1 MTPEKAIFF
10 DERERR
16 WRRTRGVLALVALVA
31 TALLSVFT
39 FAVFE
44 GPELPIGS
52 PDDHHSG
59 AATLLSG
66 SNSSGAPLRW
76 LSRDRSR
83 DETTPLRLGFYVA
96 EDAASLRSLQSHHG
110 DVDVLAPTL
119 LHATSPEGHVAI
131 TQDAQLAGWLAEG
144 GRHVAVMPVID
155 DFDGQAWRGAD
166 VANMLGRDVSR
177 RTLIAEL
184 ERYAAEHRSA
194 GIVVD
199 FEEVP
204 SAGQGALRQFAREL
218 SARLHARGRRLLMA
232 LPAMDPAYDY
242 AELGRI
248 CDAIVLMNYDQHWE
262 RSEPGPIAAQ
272 SWFAA
277 NLAKALEV
285 IPAEKLVLGIAN
297 YAYDWVV
304 SPAKRDAE
312 AVTVPEALTAA
323 QASAAGLVLDP
334 ASLNPHFS
342 YVDGEKREH
351 RVWLLDAVS
360 AHNQIG
366 AAEHAHVLGTALW
379 RLGSEDPT
387 FWSLWSRKRGHDATL
402 TALEHVPAAENPQ
415 VVGDGDVWNITNGAQ
430 AGRRQIRRD
439 PATGTIVEERFS
451 SYPHPARVEQQ
462 GDAPGKIALTFDDGP
477 DRRFTPAILQV
488 LREKHVTATFF
499 VTGLAVYDSPRLLE
513 RVYADGHEIGNHTYT
528 HTDLEEMSS
537 SQLRLELTLTQRL
550 IQARLGVNTRFFR
563 PPYGVDDQ
571 VLSPGG
577 LERLRSVQQLGYR
590 IVGSQI
596 DANDWGDED
605 HDAPPTADEIV
616 DSVLGQARARD
627 GHIVLMHDGGG
638 DRRSTIQALPRI
650 IDGLRAEGFEL
661 VPVSALLGETRAD
674 AMPPLPTVERWMARA
689 NAVVFEGFRS
699 LRLIIAAVCLT
710 AIALIAARSMVIVAL
725 AFRHKRRA
733 KPPLDAGFTPL
744 VSVLV
749 PAYDEEKVIRS
760 TLESVMRS
768 DYPRFEVI
776 VIDDGS
782 RDGTGAIVEQTFG
795 ADPRVRLLRQTNQ
808 GKSGALNRG
817 VSEAQGEILVT
828 IDADTRIAAM
838 TIRRLVR
845 HFVDPTV
852 AGVAGN
858 TKVANRARRL
868 TRWQALEYIS
878 GQNLEKRAFDLLNCI
893 TVVPG
898 AVGAWRAAVIRSS
911 GGFSRHTVAEDTDLT
926 LTIRRNGWRILF
938 DDEAVGY
945 TIAPETSG
953 ALVRQ
958 RFRWTFGT
966 LQALWKHRDAFGRE
980 RYGTLGRVALPHIL
994 LFQILLPLFCPVVDL
1009 LFFGS
1014 IALWTLAHLH
1024 FGPFLQLWTPGDVER
1039 AMVFFGVFM
1048 LIDLLTS
1055 LAAFILERDEDWS
1068 LLLSLPLQRFYYRQ
1082 LMDVVLFRAIL
1093 RALQGRAV
1101 GWGRVGPRKFSP
1113 LAQPTAG

>member
-1 MTPEKAIFF
+1 MTGETKAIFF

-16 WRRTRGVLALVALVA
+16 WRRTRGVLATLGMLAA
-31 TALLSVFT
+31 ALLSVFA

-44 GPELPIGS
+44 GPELPAGA
-52 PDDHHSG
+52 PDDG
-59 AATLLSG
+59 NGVAGLLSG
-66 SNSSGAPLRW
+66 SNSSGAPLKW
-76 LSRDRSR
+76 LSRERGPGN
-83 DETTPLRLGFYVA
+83 TAPLRLGFFVA
-96 EDAASLRSLQSHHG
+96 EDPASLRSLQSHHHDL
-110 DVDVLAPTL
+110 DVVAPTL
-119 LHATSPEGHVAI
+119 LHARSADGHLTI
-131 TQDAQLAGWLAEG
+131 GQDADLARWLAESDA
-144 GRHVAVMPVID
+144 RIAVMPVLD
-155 DFDGQAWRGAD
+155 NVDGSKWRGAEIG
-166 VANMLGRDVSR
+166 ALLGTDAAR
-177 RTLIAEL
+177 RTLIADV
-184 ERYAAEHRSA
+184 ERYATVHRSA
-194 GIVVD
+194 GVVVD

-204 SAGQGALRQFAREL
+204 PAAQPGLRQLAREL
-218 SARLHARGRRLLMA
+218 AAHLHAHGRRLLMA
-232 LPAMDPAYDY
+232 LPAADPAYDY
-242 AELGRI
+242 AELGRV

-272 SWFAA
+272 AWFAA
-277 NLAKALEV
+277 NLTQALRS
-285 IPAEKLVLGIAN
+285 IPADKLVLGIAN

-304 SPAKRDAE
+304 APAKSAAE
-312 AVTVPEALTAA
+312 SLTVPEALAAA
-323 QASAAGLVLDP
+323 QSSAAGLVLDP

-342 YVDGEKREH
+342 YIDGSKREH

-360 AHNQIG
+360 AHNQMG
-366 AAEHAHVLGTALW
+366 AADHAHVLGTALW

-387 FWSLWSRKRGHDATL
+387 FWSLWGRSRGRDANIR
-402 TALEHVPAAENPQ
+402 ALEHVPAAESPQ
-415 VVGDGDVWNITNGAQ
+415 VVGDGDVWNITHGAQ
-430 AGRRQIRRD
+430 AGRREIRRD

-477 DRRFTPAILQV
+477 DPRFTPHVLEV
-488 LREKHVTATFF
+488 LRDKHVTATFF
-499 VTGLAVYDSPRLLE
+499 VTGLAAYTSPRLLE
-513 RVYADGHEIGNHTYT
+513 RVYAEGHEIGNHTYT
-528 HTDLEEMSS
+528 HTDLELMSS
-537 SQLRLELTLTQRL
+537 SQLRMELTLTQRL
-550 IQARLGVNTRFFR
+550 LQSRLGVNTRLFR

-571 VLSPGG
+571 VVSPGG

-596 DANDWGDED
+596 DANDWGDDE
-605 HDAPPTADEIV
+605 HDTPPTADEIV
-616 DSVLGQARARD
+616 DTVLEQARARD

-638 DRRSTIQALPRI
+638 DRNSTVEALPRI
-650 IDGLRAEGFEL
+650 IDGLRGEGFDL
-661 VPVSALLGETRAD
+661 VAVSALLGETRAE
-674 AMPPLPTVERWMARA
+674 AMPPLSTSERWMARA
-689 NAVVFEGFRS
+689 NAVVFDGFRG
-699 LRLIIAAVCLT
+699 LRLGIAAVCLT
-710 AIALIAARSMVIVAL
+710 AIVLLLVRSLAIVSL
-725 AFRHKRRA
+725 AFLHKRRA
-733 KPPLDAGFTPL
+733 KPPMSASFTPL
-744 VSVLV
+744 VSVLI
-749 PAYDEEKVIRS
+749 PAYDEEKVIAA
-760 TLESVMRS
+760 TLESVLGS

-776 VIDDGS
+776 VVDDGS
-782 RDGTGAIVEQTFG
+782 RDATGAVVERGFA
-795 ADPRVRLLRQTNQ
+795 ADPRVRLLRQSNQ
-808 GKSGALNRG
+808 GKSAALNSA
-817 VSEAQGEILVT
+817 VAEASGDVLVT
-828 IDADTRIAAM
+828 IDADTRIAPA
-838 TIRRLVR
+838 TISHLVR
-845 HFVDPTV
+845 HFVDSTV

-858 TKVANRARRL
+858 TKVANRRRRL

-945 TIAPETSG
+945 TIAPETSA

-1014 IALWTLAHLH
+1014 ILLWALAHLH
-1024 FGPFLQLWTPGDVER
+1024 FGPFLQMWTPGDVER
-1039 AMVFFGVFM
+1039 AIVFFGAFM
-1048 LIDLLTS
+1048 LIDVFTS
-1055 LAAFILERDEDWS
+1055 LAAFTLERNEDWS

-1093 RALQGRAV
+1093 RAIQGRAV
-1101 GWGRVGPRKFSP
+1101 GWGRVGPRSFSP
-1113 LAQPTAG
+1113 LPQPSAG